1 MEIIT
6 EIVSDVSVI
15 ENSRPVNLNKIGN
28 IVTDINF
35 HMSKFL
41 DSEIKKLCSDNDSL
55 KLKNKSDL
63 IKCKEKSDIVES
75 LYDDREKEKIK
86 KDLIL
91 NITNVVEGYQLE
103 KDNLDKLIVF
113 INNINCYDID
123 ELTSQNERILD
134 LIRSEMIK

>member
-123 ELTSQNERILD
+123 KLTSQNERILD